1 MRDRHDP
8 AAARTAVTRTTAMMT
23 NFRIQ
28 DVPLRGLAAA
38 AAALL
43 LALPAAAQEPAPQ
56 RAATT
61 RTGRIVGRVLD
72 AATGGP
78 VVGAV
83 VEVVG
88 IVAPPR
94 STSGVNGR
102 YSLDVVPVGPT
113 TIRVRMIG
121 FTPKTVTGIL
131 VAEGRAVE
139 QDLSLTAQTVELE
152 EVTVTAAAERGT
164 VARALDEQRTAL
176 GVTSAITGE
185 QIARSPDG
193 DAAAA
198 VQRVSGVSVQDGR
211 YVVVRGLG
219 ERYTQTS
226 LNGARLPSPE
236 PERKVVPLDLF
247 PAGLLQA
254 IRTAKTF
261 TPDLPGDFS
270 GAQVDIQT
278 REFPARGQFTFSGG
292 TGYNSAATGSSILVA
307 PREAGDLLA
316 LGAGERS
323 LPSLLPRFGNFQVS
337 APTQEETNA
346 IVNDFRD
353 VWSPRRNTGA
363 PSSSFA
369 ASLGGTAPV
378 LGQPIGL
385 VASATYGLAWES
397 RQDQRRA
404 QAIPGSEPG
413 TTMESDHFSG
423 RSGTASVL
431 WGGIL
436 NLSTFIGTGT
446 RLAFNNTLNRSSDNE
461 ARFETGYYEQFAQ
474 DFQLERLT
482 YVERSIRSN
491 QLIGEHQLGDRHRFD
506 WSLTSAGVTREE
518 PDRSEVLYTLDA
530 TGAAAPAWFS
540 AYTEGAVR
548 TFAALDES
556 SLEGAGNV
564 RLLFGSP
571 SQLHQLRVGAL
582 YRATDRDADNSS
594 YGITASALATADRE
608 LAPEQIFDGRFAQP
622 GDAFFRIVPLGAGG
636 SYTAEDRLAAA
647 YAMVDYAL
655 SSRLRFVGGARVER
669 SDVTVVAEPTI
680 GDAVTADP
688 SYTDILP
695 SVALNYQLAD
705 NQVLRLA
712 ASQTLARPEYRELA
726 NVTYRDVLGGDAV
739 LGNANLERTL
749 IQNVDLRWEWYLQ
762 PGEVISVG
770 VFAKHFDKPI
780 ERVYLATSG
789 SRLISFLNAESARN
803 LGIELEVRRGL
814 GWIADPLAGFTA
826 FGNVTLMDSNV
837 DFGPGSGAEIE
848 DDRAMVGQSPYVVNL
863 GLSWSAPDGG
873 LSATALYNVQGR
885 RVSSAGESPLPSVY
899 EEARNVLDLSLR
911 VPIGNGVALKADAR
925 NLLDDPYEFTQ
936 GSVVRDTWRVGRT
949 FGVGISWG
957 AGL

>member
-1 MRDRHDP
+1 MTRLSSP
-8 AAARTAVTRTTAMMT
+8 APVRGAV
-23 NFRIQ
+23 
-28 DVPLRGLAAA
+28 
-38 AAALL
+38 AAALAL
-43 LALPAAAQEPAPQ
+43 VLGLPAAAQEPVRQQAP
-56 RAATT
+56 TT

-72 AATGGP
+72 GGTGNP
-78 VVGAV
+78 IVGAV
-83 VEVVG
+83 IEVVG
-88 IVAPPR
+88 IAAPPR
-94 STSGVNGR
+94 STSGINGR
-102 YSLDVVPVGPT
+102 YSMDVVPAGPMS
-113 TIRVRMIG
+113 IRVRMIG
-121 FTPKTVTGIL
+121 YTPKVVTG
-131 VAEGRAVE
+131 VTVEEGRVVE
-139 QDLSLTAQTVELE
+139 QDVTLTAQVVELE
-152 EVTVTAAAERGT
+152 ELTVTASAEQGT

-176 GVTSAITGE
+176 GVTNAITTE

-193 DAAAA
+193 DAAQAA
-198 VQRVSGVSVQDGR
+198 QRVSGVTVQDGR
-211 YVVVRGLG
+211 YVIVRGLG

-226 LNGARLPSPE
+226 LNGARIPSPE
-236 PERKVVPLDLF
+236 PDRKVVPLDIF
-247 PAGLLQA
+247 PAGLISA
-254 IRTAKTF
+254 VTTAKTF

-270 GAQVDIQT
+270 GARVDIQT
-278 REFPARGQFTFSGG
+278 RDFPTTNQFTLSLGG
-292 TGYNSAATGSSILVA
+292 GYNSESTGDATLVA
-307 PREAGDLLA
+307 PREPGDLVA
-316 LGAGERS
+316 LGASERQIPTA
-323 LPSLLPRFGNFQVS
+323 LVPFGNFQTS

-346 IVNDFRD
+346 IVNDFRNA
-353 VWSPRRNTGA
+353 WQPTRNTGA
-363 PSSSFA
+363 PGTSFA
-369 ASLGGTAPV
+369 ASLGGGAEPFGQRIGF
-378 LGQPIGL
+378 LGSL
-385 VASATYGLAWES
+385 SYGLGWDTKVS
-397 RQDQRRA
+397 QRRA

-423 RSGTASVL
+423 SSGTASVL

-436 NLSTFIGTGT
+436 NLSTFVGTGT

-474 DFQLERLT
+474 DFQLQRLT

-506 WSLTSAGVTREE
+506 WTLTSAGVTRDE

-556 SLEGAGNV
+556 SLEGAGNF

-582 YRATDRDADNSS
+582 YRTTDRDADNSS

-636 SYTAEDRLAAA
+636 SYTAEDQLAAA

-655 SSRLRFVGGARVER
+655 SDRLRFVGGARVER

-680 GDAVTADP
+680 GEAVTADP

-695 SVALNYQLAD
+695 SAALNYQLTD

-739 LGNANLERTL
+739 LGNASLERTL
-749 IQNVDLRWEWYLQ
+749 IQNIDLRWEWYLQ

-770 VFAKHFDKPI
+770 VFAKHFDQPI

-837 DFGPGSGAEIE
+837 DFGSGSGAEIE

-863 GLSWSAPDGG
+863 GLTWSAPDGG